1 MKKIQKF
8 QLSTPTVSLSLLAG
22 NFFTKAYIIMPI
34 IMDVQVVESPHAVS
48 DSSSVKIEAII
59 KEFLENREIVAE
71 YDCFDI
77 C

>member
-1 MKKIQKF
+1 MKSFNF
-8 QLSTPTVSLSLLAG
+8 QPPPVSLSLLAG
-22 NFFTKAYIIMPI
+22 NLFTKAYIIMPV

-59 KEFLENREIVAE
+59 KKFLENREIVAD